1 MKSEKGSITA
11 FVVCMCLLIIV
22 VCVQIYINNKN
33 ALNNANEKQEIIE
46 KQYNSENVDALYEN
60 AIQNIEANGGNNH
73 WE

>member
-22 VCVQIYINNKN
+22 VCIQIYINNKN

-60 AIQNIEANGGNNH
+60 AIQNIEANGGNNQ
-73 WE
+73 